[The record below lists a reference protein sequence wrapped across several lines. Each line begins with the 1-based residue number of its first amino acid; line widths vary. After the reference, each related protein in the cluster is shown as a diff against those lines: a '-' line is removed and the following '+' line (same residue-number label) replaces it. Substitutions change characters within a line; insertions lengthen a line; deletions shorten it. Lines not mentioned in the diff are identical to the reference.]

1 MNEASKREV
10 FNHLVAPD
18 VYGSVSWTEA
28 TALLDAVISEAVT
41 AEPTLMIARGLAA
54 IPYLSSGERAYLAE
68 EINNLL
74 VTMEVDLPADW
85 FDRATGEQK

>member
-1 MNEASKREV
+1 MSEARREV
-10 FNHLVAPD
+10 FNHLVAPQ

-28 TALLDAVISEAVT
+28 AAMLNAVISEAVT
-41 AEPTLMIARGLAA
+41 AKPVLMIARGLAA
-54 IPYLSSGERAYLAE
+54 IPYLSSGERQYLAE

-85 FDRATGEQK
+85 FAKATGEQG